1 LIWLFYQTIA
11 LFKVETNSLHLAV
24 KKLAGDIPDAY
35 SYIFDAEEQ
44 RFIYASSQNSQLESA
59 IIELDTEKGLAT
71 LVDQAVEKMIQMPC
85 KNNERVFFIKR
96 MATNLYFGMC
106 VLKDTPTVQAAKNV
120 MKSAF
125 QVQAD

>member
-1 LIWLFYQTIA
+1 M
-11 LFKVETNSLHLAV
+11 ESSSLHLAV

-35 SYIFDAEEQ
+35 SYIFDGEER

-59 IIELDTEKGLAT
+59 IIQLDTEKGLAT
-71 LVDQAVEKMIQMPC
+71 LVDQAADKLVQMPS

-96 MATNLYFGMC
+96 MATNLFFGMC
-106 VLKDTPTVQAAKNV
+106 VRKDTATVQAAKNV
-120 MKSAF
+120 MISAF